1 MPDNDAPVVLVLTAS
16 AGPSAADFFERKG
29 ALVRRVRTVRE
40 AARLLDIAPV
50 DLAVVD
56 LDDADETAAACAVI
70 REKLGPMTPIAAVV
84 LDPRDERP
92 DGGPPDDMTG
102 GMPDDMTDDAT
113 ARDIRGSGADFALRD
128 LGEMTAFLD
137 SWDILARLSRR
148 VRVLEKDIPVRM
160 KELHDVRSFTD
171 ELVASLPLK
180 LFVVDEDSRLLFAN
194 RTALEA
200 ARLASAV
207 AVGKK
212 LSEITPAAA
221 EDGPLSAI
229 VRGAVLDGKPGRIGG
244 MHVPADPLSE
254 ELGELGELEEFDA
267 GRPEER
273 VVNAEARPCHVAG
286 MRSALVTISDITDA
300 WQAESGR
307 LRESRKLMEVV
318 DTIGAGLATLDED
331 LRITWTNRKFVE
343 WFGANTDRGCR
354 DVLASMHGDCS
365 DCPARR
371 ALAGGT
377 HETVIRHRYGPEGRR
392 RSFQESFARIEEPG
406 GVASLIL
413 LVQDVTVQVDQLEQM
428 RLVERISRA
437 VQGVRDLNTL
447 LHLIL
452 TCVTTG
458 HALGFN
464 RAFLFL
470 RDRGTNTLNGRMAL
484 GPASAEEAGRV
495 WSELS
500 ETQRSLD
507 DALRDARHIAPLE
520 TPLFE
525 LIRDCRYSLDDAQE
539 LPVRVFRERGA
550 ILIQHAWDDERV
562 SPAFRERFGA
572 TELLAVPLL
581 SKGRSV
587 GVLMADNIYN
597 DRPIGE
603 RDLEVLEMFAAPAG
617 LAIENAEAFADLRE
631 SFLTLKRTRR
641 QLVDQTKLAA
651 VGRVA
656 AHIAHEIRNPLA
668 TIGGFAHAISSRP
681 MPEERVRDNAKIIY
695 DEVRRLERM
704 LSGIMDFSR
713 PAHPVPVRQ
722 SLNAAVARTVRMLA
736 EQFAPRVI
744 VEFSP
749 DPGGPLAAFD
759 AGQIEQVL
767 INLVRNA
774 AEAMGEAEGQVRI
787 ATAVRGAA
795 AVISIADDGPGI
807 AGDLLERI
815 FEPFFTTRK
824 GGTGLGLA
832 VCRQII
838 AEHGGELRVES
849 VPGEGTTFRAVLP
862 FEPPPANAQGE
873 DLP

>member
-1 MPDNDAPVVLVLTAS
+1 MSDDSAPVVLVLTAS

-29 ALVRRVRTVRE
+29 AVVRRVSTVAE
-40 AARLLDIAPV
+40 AARMLDVAAV

-56 LDDADETAAACAVI
+56 LSDADEAAAACAVI
-70 REKLGPMTPIAAVV
+70 RGKLGPVPPIAAVV
-84 LDPRDERP
+84 LDPSAGLS
-92 DGGPPDDMTG
+92 GGKAP
-102 GMPDDMTDDAT
+102 DDAT
-113 ARDIRGSGADFALRD
+113 ARDIRDSGADFALRD
-128 LGEMTAFLD
+128 LSEMTAFLD
-137 SWDILARLSRR
+137 AWDILARLSRR

-180 LFVVDEDSRLLFAN
+180 LFVVDEDIRLLFAN

-200 ARLASAV
+200 AQLSSAA

-212 LSEITPAAA
+212 LSELTPAAA
-221 EDGPLSAI
+221 EDGPLSAV

-244 MHVPADPLSE
+244 MHVPADP
-254 ELGELGELEEFDA
+254 
-267 GRPEER
+267 RPDDPDDPDDPDEPGGIWPDER

-286 MRSALVTISDITDA
+286 IRSALVTISDITDA
-300 WQAESGR
+300 WKAESGR
-307 LRESRKLMEVV
+307 LRESRRLTEVA
-318 DTIGAGLATLDED
+318 DAIGAGLATLDED

-343 WFGANTDRGCR
+343 WFGANTDGGCR
-354 DVLASMHGDCS
+354 DVLESMHGNCS
-365 DCPARR
+365 DCPASR

-377 HETVIRHRYGPEGRR
+377 HETTIRHQYNSDGRR

-406 GVASLIL
+406 GEASLIL
-413 LVQDVTVQVDQLEQM
+413 LVQDVTGQVDQLEQM

-437 VQGVRDLNTL
+437 VQGVRDLNQL

-470 RDRGTNTLNGRMAL
+470 RNRRTNTLNGRMAL

-507 DALRDARHIAPLE
+507 DALRDARHIAPTE

-525 LIRDCRYSLDDAQE
+525 LIRDCQYSLDDMQE
-539 LPVRVFRERGA
+539 LPVRAFRERRA
-550 ILIQHAWDDERV
+550 LHVRNAPDDDRV
-562 SPAFRERFGA
+562 SPAFRELFGA
-572 TELLAVPLL
+572 TELVAVPLL
-581 SKGRSV
+581 SKGVSV

-597 DRPIGE
+597 DRPIGA
-603 RDLEVLEMFAAPAG
+603 RDLEVLEMFASPAG

-631 SFLTLKRTRR
+631 SLRTLKRTRR

-668 TIGGFAHAISSRP
+668 TIGGFAHAINSRP
-681 MPEERVRDNAKIIY
+681 MAEKRVRENAKIIY
-695 DEVRRLERM
+695 DEVRRLEQM

-722 SLNAAVARTVRMLA
+722 SLNAAVGQTVRMLA
-736 EQFAPRVI
+736 EQFAPLVT
-744 VEFSP
+744 VKFSA
-749 DPGGPLAAFD
+749 DPGEPLAAFD

-774 AEAMGEAEGQVRI
+774 AEAMGESGGRVHVTTVARDG
-787 ATAVRGAA
+787 A

-807 AGDLLERI
+807 PGDTHERI
-815 FEPFFTTRK
+815 FEPFFTTKK

-838 AEHGGELRVES
+838 AEHGGEMRVES
-849 VPGEGTTFRAVLP
+849 NHGAGTTFDVVLP
-862 FEPPPANAQGE
+862 FEPQPADTQGE

>member
-1 MPDNDAPVVLVLTAS
+1 M
-16 AGPSAADFFERKG
+16 
-29 ALVRRVRTVRE
+29 
-40 AARLLDIAPV
+40 
-50 DLAVVD
+50 AVVD
-56 LDDADETAAACAVI
+56 LADTDEAVAACAVI
-70 REKLGPMTPIAAVV
+70 RERLGPTTPIAAVA
-84 LDPRDERP
+84 L
-92 DGGPPDDMTG
+92 DGGIESWRIEPEG
-102 GMPDDMTDDAT
+102 DDASG
-113 ARDIRGSGADFALRD
+113 IRSAGADFALHD

-137 SWDILARLSRR
+137 AWDALARLSKR

-160 KELHDVRSFTD
+160 KELRDVRTFTD

-180 LFVVDEDSRLLFAN
+180 LFVVDEDIRLLFAN

-200 ARLASAV
+200 AGLASAA
-207 AVGKK
+207 AVGRK

-221 EDGPLSAI
+221 DDGALSAVI
-229 VRGAVLDGKPGRIGG
+229 RGAVLDGTPGRIGG
-244 MHVPADPLSE
+244 MHVPADPRPDDADDP
-254 ELGELGELEEFDA
+254 DA
-267 GRPEER
+267 GVPEER
-273 VVNAEARPCHVAG
+273 VVNAEVRPCHVAG
-286 MRSALVTISDITDA
+286 MRSALVTISDITNA

-331 LRITWTNRKFVE
+331 LRVTWTNRKFVE
-343 WFGANTDRGCR
+343 WFGANTDRDCR
-354 DVLASMHGDCS
+354 EVLADMHGDCV

-377 HETVIRHRYGPEGRR
+377 HETVIRHRYGSDGRR

-406 GVASLIL
+406 GEASLIL
-413 LVQDVTVQVDQLEQM
+413 LIQDVTEQVDQLEQM

-437 VQGVRDLNTL
+437 VQGVRDLNQL
-447 LHLIL
+447 LSLIL

-470 RDRGTNTLNGRMAL
+470 RNRRTNTLNGRMAL

-500 ETQRSLD
+500 DQRSLD

-525 LIRDCRYSLDDAQE
+525 LIRDCRYSLDDATE
-539 LPVRVFRERGA
+539 LPVRVFRERRA
-550 ILIQHAWDDERV
+550 ILVRNAWDDERV
-562 SPAFRERFGA
+562 TPGFRGLFGT
-572 TELLAVPLL
+572 TEFLAAPLL

-587 GVLMADNIYN
+587 GVLMADNLYN
-597 DRPIGE
+597 SRPIGT
-603 RDLEVLEMFAAPAG
+603 RDLEVLEMFASPAG

-631 SFLTLKRTRR
+631 SLHTLKRTRR

-668 TIGGFAHAISSRP
+668 TIGGFAHAIGSRP

-722 SLNAAVARTVRMLA
+722 SLNAAVERTARMLA
-736 EQFAPRVI
+736 EQLTPGVK
-744 VEFSP
+744 VEFLP
-749 DPGGPLAAFD
+749 DSEAPLAAFD

-774 AEAMGEAEGQVRI
+774 AEAMGDVGGNVRI
-787 ATAVRGAA
+787 TTVARDAA

-807 AGDLLERI
+807 PGDVQERI
-815 FEPFFTTRK
+815 FEPFFTTKK

-838 AEHGGELRVES
+838 AEHGGEMRVES
-849 VPGEGTTFRAVLP
+849 GAGKGTTFSVVLP
-862 FEPPPANAQGE
+862 FEPSAPDAQGDE
-873 DLP
+873 LP

>member
-1 MPDNDAPVVLVLTAS
+1 VTGGRAEEAVPESDAPVILILTAS
-16 AGPSAADFFERKG
+16 SEPGAADFFERKG
-29 ALVRRVRTVRE
+29 AVVRRVQTVQE

-56 LDDADETAAACAVI
+56 LDDADAAAGACAVI
-70 REKLGPMTPIAAVV
+70 REKLGPVTPIAAVV
-84 LDPRDERP
+84 LDPRDGSP
-92 DGGPPDDMTG
+92 DGGPS
-102 GMPDDMTDDAT
+102 DDMTDDGT
-113 ARDIRGSGADFALRD
+113 ARDIRRSGADFALRD
-128 LGEMTAFLD
+128 LEQMTAFLD
-137 SWDILARLSRR
+137 EWDALVRLARR
-148 VRVLEKDIPVRM
+148 VRVLEKEIPVRM
-160 KELHDVRSFTD
+160 KELHDVRTFTD

-180 LFVVDEDSRLLFAN
+180 LFVVDEDIRLLFAN

-200 ARLASAV
+200 AQLASAA
-207 AVGKK
+207 AVGRK

-221 EDGPLSAI
+221 EDGALSAVI
-229 VRGAVLDGKPGRIGG
+229 RGAVLDGKPGRIGG
-244 MHVPADPLSE
+244 MHVPADPRPDESDE
-254 ELGELGELEEFDA
+254 PEA

-307 LRESRKLMEVV
+307 LRESRKLTEVV

-354 DVLASMHGDCS
+354 AVLSSMHGDCN

-377 HETVIRHRYGPEGRR
+377 HETVIRHRYGAEGRR

-413 LVQDVTVQVDQLEQM
+413 LIQDVTGQVDQLEQM

-437 VQGVRDLNTL
+437 VQGVRDLDQL

-470 RDRGTNTLNGRMAL
+470 RNRGTNTLNGRMAL

-495 WSELS
+495 WGELS
-500 ETQRSLD
+500 ESQRTLD
-507 DALRDARHIAPLE
+507 DALRDARDIAPLE

-539 LPVRVFRERGA
+539 LPVRVFRERRA
-550 ILIQHAWDDERV
+550 MLVSNAWDDDRV
-562 SPAFRERFGA
+562 TPAFRERFGA
-572 TELLAVPLL
+572 TELVAVPLL

-603 RDLEVLEMFAAPAG
+603 RDRAVLEMFASPAG

-631 SFLTLKRTRR
+631 SLRTIKRTRR

-651 VGRVA
+651 IGRVA

-681 MPEERVRDNAKIIY
+681 MPEARVRENAQIVY

-722 SLNAAVARTVRMLA
+722 SLNAAVARTARMLA
-736 EQFAPRVI
+736 EQFAPRVAI
-744 VEFSP
+744 EFSP
-749 DPGGPLAAFD
+749 DPAAPLAAFD

-767 INLVRNA
+767 MNLVKNS
-774 AEAMGEAEGQVRI
+774 AEAMGESGGRVRV
-787 ATAVRGAA
+787 ATVARDAA

-807 AGDLLERI
+807 PGDLHERI
-815 FEPFFTTRK
+815 FEPFFTTKK

-838 AEHGGELRVES
+838 AEHGGEMRVES
-849 VPGEGTTFRAVLP
+849 DPGTGTTFRVVLP
-862 FEPPPANAQGE
+862 FEPPPAEAQGE
-873 DLP
+873 NLP

>member
-1 MPDNDAPVVLVLTAS
+1 MERALPDIDPPVVLVLAAS
-16 AGPSAADFFERKG
+16 GRPSAADLFERKG
-29 ALVRRVRTVRE
+29 ALVRRVGSVQE
-40 AARLLDIAPV
+40 AARLLDVTPV
-50 DLAVVD
+50 DMAVVD
-56 LDDADETAAACAVI
+56 LVDADETAAACAVI
-70 REKLGPMTPIAAVV
+70 REKLGPTTPIAAVALGSDV
-84 LDPRDERP
+84 ERSRIEP
-92 DGGPPDDMTG
+92 EG
-102 GMPDDMTDDAT
+102 DDASG
-113 ARDIRGSGADFALRD
+113 IRSAGADFALRD

-137 SWDILARLSRR
+137 ALDALARLSKR
-148 VRVLEKDIPVRM
+148 VRTLEKDIPVRM
-160 KELHDVRSFTD
+160 KELRDVRTFTD

-180 LFVVDEDSRLLFAN
+180 LFVVDEDIRLLFAN

-200 ARLASAV
+200 SGLVSAA
-207 AVGKK
+207 AVGRK

-221 EDGPLSAI
+221 DDGALSAVI
-229 VRGAVLDGKPGRIGG
+229 RGAVLDGTPGRIGG
-244 MHVPADPLSE
+244 MHVPADPRPHGSSDPDDPY
-254 ELGELGELEEFDA
+254 GSDDPYDSDVPGA
-267 GRPEER
+267 GVPEER

-318 DTIGAGLATLDED
+318 DAIGAGLATLDED
-331 LRITWTNRKFVE
+331 LRVTWTNRKFVE

-354 DVLASMHGDCS
+354 EVLASMHGDCA

-413 LVQDVTVQVDQLEQM
+413 LIQDVTGQVDQLEQM
-428 RLVERISRA
+428 QLVERISRA
-437 VQGVRDLNTL
+437 VQGVRDLNQL
-447 LHLIL
+447 LHMIL
-452 TCVTTG
+452 TCATTG

-470 RDRGTNTLNGRMAL
+470 RNRRTHTLNGRMAL

-500 ETQRSLD
+500 DQRSLD
-507 DALRDARHIAPLE
+507 DALRDARNIAPLE

-525 LIRDCRYSLDDAQE
+525 IIRDCRYSLDDAKE
-539 LPVRVFRERGA
+539 LPVRVFRERRA
-550 ILIQHAWDDERV
+550 ILVRNAWDDERV
-562 SPAFRERFGA
+562 TPEFRRLFGT
-572 TELLAVPLL
+572 TELLAAPLL

-587 GVLMADNIYN
+587 GVLMADNLYN
-597 DRPIGE
+597 NRPIGG
-603 RDLEVLEMFAAPAG
+603 RDLEVLEMFASPAG

-631 SFLTLKRTRR
+631 SLRTLKRTRR

-668 TIGGFAHAISSRP
+668 TIGGFAHAIGSRP

-722 SLNAAVARTVRMLA
+722 SLNAAVERTARMLT
-736 EQFAPRVI
+736 EQFTPGVK

-749 DPGGPLAAFD
+749 DPDGPLAAFD

-774 AEAMGEAEGQVRI
+774 VEAMGEGGGSVRI
-787 ATAVRGAA
+787 ATVARDAA
-795 AVISIADDGPGI
+795 AVISIVDDGPGI
-807 AGDLLERI
+807 PGDVQERI
-815 FEPFFTTRK
+815 FEPFFTTKK

-838 AEHGGELRVES
+838 AEHGGEMRVES
-849 VPGEGTTFRAVLP
+849 GAGKGTTFNVVLP
-862 FEPPPANAQGE
+862 FEPPAPEAQGDE
-873 DLP
+873 LP